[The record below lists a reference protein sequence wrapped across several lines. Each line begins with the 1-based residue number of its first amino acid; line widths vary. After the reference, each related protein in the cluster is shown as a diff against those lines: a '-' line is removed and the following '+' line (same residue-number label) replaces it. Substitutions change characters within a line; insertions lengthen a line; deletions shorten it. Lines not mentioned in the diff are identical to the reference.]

1 VSDLFAAEAV
11 LPGHPD
17 KLCDAIADSLVR
29 EVSRREKRGLC
40 GVEVSV
46 HLSSVFV
53 TGRVACEAAEQI
65 DIDGA
70 VRRVYR
76 EVGYEASWMPG
87 PEALEVRTAIC
98 AGPLNDGEAEF
109 RGVADDQSIVTGYA
123 IDSPETNC
131 LPPEQWL
138 VLALMRSLESLRL
151 ARPDLHLGPDG
162 KVAIL
167 YNSESKRLEA
177 FSTSLQQSIGGNEIE
192 LARAVRTSV
201 REKLEMLSA
210 GWHGFWPALPER
222 FVVNGAGNFAVGG
235 PEGDNGL
242 SGKKLV
248 VDAYGPRVPI
258 GGGALSGKDFYKADR
273 AGAILAR
280 RLAKAVVLTGAAAEC
295 CVTLTI
301 FPGDRAFRIVSLQ
314 TPNACL
320 NPSRWE
326 SIFDLSLMSAGD
338 LYATAVD
345 PVELARYGHFSSAE
359 IPWEGLRM

>member
-1 VSDLFAAEAV
+1 VSNLFAAEAV

-17 KLCDAIADSLVR
+17 KLCDAIADSLVG

-53 TGRVACEAAEQI
+53 TGRLACAAAEEI
-65 DIDGA
+65 DVDSA

-76 EVGYEASWMPG
+76 EAGYGASWMPC
-87 PEALEVRTAIC
+87 PEALEVRTAVC
-98 AGPLNDGEAEF
+98 AGPLNEGEAEF

-123 IDSPETNC
+123 IDSPATNY

-138 VLALMRSLESLRL
+138 VLTLMRALESLRV
-151 ARPDLHLGPDG
+151 ARPDLRLGPDG

-167 YNSESKRLEA
+167 YNSESKRLDA
-177 FSTSLQQSIGGNEIE
+177 FTTSLQQSIGGDEIE
-192 LARAVRTSV
+192 LARTVRACV
-201 REKLEMLSA
+201 RDTIGTVA
-210 GWHGFWPALPER
+210 TGWPAFCPALPER
-222 FVVNGAGNFAVGG
+222 FLVNGAGNFAIGG

-280 RLAKAVVLTGAAAEC
+280 RVAKAVVLTGAASEC
-295 CVTLTI
+295 RATLAI
-301 FPGDRAFRIVSLQ
+301 FPGDDAFRIVSLS
-314 TPNACL
+314 TGGGEL
-320 NPSRWE
+320 DSDRWE
-326 SIFDLSLMSAGD
+326 AVFDLTLMGAGD
-338 LYATAVD
+338 LYATAID
-345 PVELARYGHFSSAE
+345 PVTLARYGHFLSAE
-359 IPWEGLRM
+359 LPWERLRM

>member
-1 VSDLFAAEAV
+1 MSNLFAAEAV

-53 TGRVACEAAEQI
+53 TGRIACAAAEQI

-70 VRRVYR
+70 VRCVYR
-76 EVGYEASWMPG
+76 EAGYDASWMPC
-87 PEALEVRTAIC
+87 PEALEVRSALGI
-98 AGPLNDGEAEF
+98 GPLNDGEAEF
-109 RGVADDQSIVTGYA
+109 RDVADDQSIVTGYA
-123 IDSPETNC
+123 VDDPEANY

-138 VLALMRSLESLRL
+138 VLALMRSLESLRP
-151 ARPDLHLGPDG
+151 ARPDLQLGPDG
-162 KVAIL
+162 KVAII
-167 YNSESKRLEA
+167 YNSESRRLEA
-177 FSTSLQQSIGGNEIE
+177 FSTSLQHSIGGDEIE
-192 LARAVRTSV
+192 LARAVRACV
-201 REKLEMLSA
+201 RERLEMLSA
-210 GWHGFWPALPER
+210 GWPAFCPALPER

-248 VDAYGPRVPI
+248 VDAYGPRVPV
-258 GGGALSGKDFYKADR
+258 GGGALWGKDFYKADR

-280 RLAKAVVLTGAAAEC
+280 KLAKAVVLTGAAAEC
-295 CVTLTI
+295 RVTLTI
-301 FPGDRAFRIVSLQ
+301 FPGDRAFRIVSLE
-314 TPNACL
+314 TPNGCL

-326 SIFDLSLMSAGD
+326 RIFDLRLVIAGD

-345 PVELARYGHFSSAE
+345 PVELARYGHFSSGE
-359 IPWEGLRM
+359 LPWEGVRM